1 MVIDFKEEKIDVE
14 EDPDEPKQELKSRY
28 GPLLQNKLILAI
40 VIAIW
45 ISTSTMAILEPCLPI
60 WLLAHLK
67 PKKWQLGTVFIP
79 DSLGYFMGTNFFGS
93 IAYNFGQI
101 KSSCLSL
108 ILIGVSCM
116 FVSNAQKCCKNY
128 MLPRF
133 DFRSLQPQR
142 FLTYYCPI
150 FV

>member
-1 MVIDFKEEKIDVE
+1 MATKQLISVIQLMVIDFKEEKGDDE
-14 EDPDEPKQELKSRY
+14 EKSDDLSPKQHKY
-28 GPLLQNKLILAI
+28 GPLLQNRLIIAI

-60 WLLAHLK
+60 WLLSHLK
-67 PKKWQLGTVFIP
+67 PKKWELGTVFIP

-108 ILIGVSCM
+108 ILIGLSC
-116 FVSNAQKCCKNY
+116 
-128 MLPRF
+128 
-133 DFRSLQPQR
+133 
-142 FLTYYCPI
+142 I

>member
-1 MVIDFKEEKIDVE
+1 MVMDFKEEREIE
-14 EDPDEPKQELKSRY
+14 EEPQYDLKPKY
-28 GPLLQNKLILAI
+28 GPLLKNKLIIAI

-79 DSLGYFMGTNFFGS
+79 DSLGYFMGTNCFGS
-93 IAYNFGQI
+93 VAYNFGQI

-108 ILIGVSCM
+108 ILIGVSCF
-116 FVSNAQKCCKNY
+116 FVCIMN
-128 MLPRF
+128 F
-133 DFRSLQPQR
+133 F
-142 FLTYYCPI
+142 
-150 FV
+150 

>member
-1 MVIDFKEEKIDVE
+1 MVIDFKEEKCDGE
-14 EDPDEPKQELKSRY
+14 EKSDEPNPKHHKY
-28 GPLLQNKLILAI
+28 GPLLQNRLIIAI

-60 WLLAHLK
+60 WLLSHLK
-67 PKKWQLGTVFIP
+67 PKKWELGTVFIP

-108 ILIGVSCM
+108 ILIGLSC
-116 FVSNAQKCCKNY
+116 
-128 MLPRF
+128 
-133 DFRSLQPQR
+133 
-142 FLTYYCPI
+142 I

>member
-1 MVIDFKEEKIDVE
+1 MHILVIQCMVVDFKKEKLMAEEIYGETIIETEKK
-14 EDPDEPKQELKSRY
+14 PTF
-28 GPLLQNKLILAI
+28 GPLLQNKLILSI

-60 WLLAHLK
+60 WLLSHLK

-79 DSLGYFMGTNFFGS
+79 DSLGYFFGTNFFGA

-108 ILIGVSCM
+108 VLIGLSCI
-116 FVSNAQKCCKNY
+116 FVSGDKMVTAE
-128 MLPRF
+128 
-133 DFRSLQPQR
+133 S
-142 FLTYYCPI
+142 
-150 FV
+150 